1 VLPLKITQ
9 DGAEDFPWWS
19 DRQPPIAFEKG
30 IGAIIPQVESWST
43 SMRMWGVKHGDE
55 AYVCYLD
62 DDKSVV
68 EEIGFRVDVR
78 ALAGGFVR
86 DICAFTRN
94 LKCVLLTGD
103 YEILIPEESMVLAA
117 ISHSTS
123 KKYLE
128 DPVSTLKNLDTRKFE
143 YGARP
148 KKIED

>member
-1 VLPLKITQ
+1 
-9 DGAEDFPWWS
+9 
-19 DRQPPIAFEKG
+19 
-30 IGAIIPQVESWST
+30 
-43 SMRMWGVKHGDE
+43 
-55 AYVCYLD
+55 
-62 DDKSVV
+62 
-68 EEIGFRVDVR
+68 
-78 ALAGGFVR
+78 VR